1 LDFAGDS
8 SEAEKYCGVWESWIR
23 MREEAAAKRKAASK
37 EPEVAAADGGVEA
50 GTSEWSVT
58 IPPNPKKRKLDAK
71 VRACFLL
78 LLADANDF
86 DARCRRTMVQYTPPT
101 IQAVSAASD

>member
-8 SEAEKYCGVWESWIR
+8 SEAEKYCGVWESRIR

-50 GTSEWSVT
+50 GTSEWSIM

-78 LLADANDF
+78 LCLLMLMTPMLVAGG
-86 DARCRRTMVQYTPPT
+86 RRSSVHHPPSR
-101 IQAVSAASD
+101 V